1 MLITC
6 GGDATTDAAA
16 PLLTIDKINTIDVIN
31 GKMRT
36 IVLFPLFIIKIFL
49 FFSYFTKITSKII
62 NKTIK

>member
-6 GGDATTDAAA
+6 GGDATPDAAA